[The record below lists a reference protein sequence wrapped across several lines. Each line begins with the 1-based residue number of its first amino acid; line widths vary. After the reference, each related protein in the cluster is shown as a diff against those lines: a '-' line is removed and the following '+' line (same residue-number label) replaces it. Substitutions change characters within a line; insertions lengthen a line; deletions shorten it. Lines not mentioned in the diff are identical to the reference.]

1 MVGFIGEI
9 EKDKTML
16 EILNNYQEQLI
27 QVAKSDEIPANQY
40 MVYIF
45 GMNGTAVVVGHG
57 QKNRAKVILDNQDH
71 LTPNHI
77 KSLHVRC
84 CVMHGQGPFEKMII
98 PCDSKAS
105 ARQTELEIQAL
116 LGGNVLQLPPQV
128 KEKLFEDIEPGSM
141 TDTVLRMAMASS
153 FSAIADL
160 LKWARLGLLTQ
171 DVKDVLSRK
180 LAINL
185 I

>member
-1 MVGFIGEI
+1 MI
-9 EKDKTML
+9 
-16 EILNNYQEQLI
+16 EILNNYADQII
-27 QVAKSDEIPANQY
+27 QVETPGQIPVNQY

-45 GMNGTAVVVGHG
+45 AMNGTAVVVGHG
-57 QKNRAKVILDNQDH
+57 QKNRAKVIFDDQNH

-84 CVMHGQGPFEKMII
+84 CVMYGQGPFEKLII
-98 PCDSKAS
+98 PCASKAL
-105 ARQTELEIQAL
+105 AMNMERDIQAL
-116 LGGNVLQLPPQV
+116 LGGNILQLPPQV
-128 KEKLFEDIEPGSM
+128 EEHLFEGIEPGSI
-141 TDTVLRMAMASS
+141 TDTILRMAMASS

-160 LKWARLGLLTQ
+160 LKWGRLGILPV
-171 DVKDVLSRK
+171 DVKEVLSQK

>member
-1 MVGFIGEI
+1 MI
-9 EKDKTML
+9 ELPT
-16 EILNNYQEQLI
+16 NYADQLI
-27 QVAKSDEIPANQY
+27 QVETPDQIPVNQY

-57 QKNRAKVILDNQDH
+57 QKNRAKVILDNQDC

-84 CVMHGQGPFEKMII
+84 CVIHGQGPFEKLII
-98 PCDSKAS
+98 PCDSKVS

-116 LGGNVLQLPPQV
+116 LGGNVLQLPTQV
-128 KEKLFEDIEPGSM
+128 EEKLFEDIEPGSM
-141 TDTVLRMAMASS
+141 TDMVLRMAMASS

-160 LKWARLGLLTQ
+160 LKWARLGLLNTQ
-171 DVKDVLSRK
+171 VKNVLSTK
-180 LAINL
+180 LSINL
-185 I
+185 G

>member
-1 MVGFIGEI
+1 M
-9 EKDKTML
+9 T
-16 EILNNYQEQLI
+16 EILNNYADQLI
-27 QVAKSDEIPANQY
+27 QVETPDQIPVNQY

-45 GMNGTAVVVGHG
+45 GMNGSAVVVGHG
-57 QKNRAKVILDNQDH
+57 QKNRAKVILDNQDY

-84 CVMHGQGPFEKMII
+84 CVIHGQGPFEKLII

-116 LGGNVLQLPPQV
+116 LGGNVLQLPTQV
-128 KEKLFEDIEPGSM
+128 EEKLFEDIEPSSM
-141 TDTVLRMAMASS
+141 TDMVLRMAMASS

-160 LKWARLGLLTQ
+160 LKWARLGLLNTQ
-171 DVKDVLSRK
+171 VKNVLSTK
-180 LAINL
+180 LSINL
-185 I
+185 G

>member
-9 EKDKTML
+9 EKDKTMI
-16 EILNNYQEQLI
+16 ETLNNYADQLI
-27 QVAKSDEIPANQY
+27 QVETPDQIPVNQY

-45 GMNGTAVVVGHG
+45 AMNGTAVVVGHG
-57 QKNRAKVILDNQDH
+57 QKNRAKVILDNQDQ
-71 LTPNHI
+71 LTPNHL

-84 CVMHGQGPFEKMII
+84 CVMHGGLFEKMII

-116 LGGNVLQLPPQV
+116 IGGNVLQLPTQV
-128 KEKLFEDIEPGSM
+128 EQKLFEDIEPGSM
-141 TDTVLRMAMASS
+141 TDLVLRMAMASS

-160 LKWARLGLLTQ
+160 LKWARLGLLNTE
-171 DVKDVLSRK
+171 VKNVLSTK
-180 LAINL
+180 LSINL
-185 I
+185 G

>member
-1 MVGFIGEI
+1 MLDILSNLCERMIEI
-9 EKDKTML
+9 QTHL
-16 EILNNYQEQLI
+16 QIPG
-27 QVAKSDEIPANQY
+27 DEY

-84 CVMHGQGPFEKMII
+84 CVMHGQGPFEKLII

-116 LGGNVLQLPPQV
+116 LGGNVLQLPSQV
-128 KEKLFEDIEPGSM
+128 EEKLFEDIEPGSM
-141 TDTVLRMAMASS
+141 TDMVLRMAMASS

-160 LKWARLGLLTQ
+160 LKWARLGLMNTQ
-171 DVKDVLSRK
+171 VKNVLSTK
-180 LAINL
+180 LSINL
-185 I
+185 G

>member
-1 MVGFIGEI
+1 MI
-9 EKDKTML
+9 ELPT
-16 EILNNYQEQLI
+16 NYADQLI
-27 QVAKSDEIPANQY
+27 QVETPDQIPVNQY

-57 QKNRAKVILDNQDH
+57 QKNRAKVILDNQDC

-84 CVMHGQGPFEKMII
+84 CVIHGQGPFEKLII

-116 LGGNVLQLPPQV
+116 LGGNVLQLPTQV
-128 KEKLFEDIEPGSM
+128 EEKLFEDIEPGSM
-141 TDTVLRMAMASS
+141 TDMVLRMAMASS

-160 LKWARLGLLTQ
+160 LKWARLGLLNTQ
-171 DVKDVLSRK
+171 VKNVLSTK
-180 LAINL
+180 LSINL
-185 I
+185 G

>member
-1 MVGFIGEI
+1 
-9 EKDKTML
+9 ML
-16 EILNNYQEQLI
+16 DGRVILESMIEILNNY
-27 QVAKSDEIPANQY
+27 
-40 MVYIF
+40 
-45 GMNGTAVVVGHG
+45 
-57 QKNRAKVILDNQDH
+57 AKVILDNQDH

-84 CVMHGQGPFEKMII
+84 CAMHGQGPFEKMII

-116 LGGNVLQLPPQV
+116 LGGNVLHLLPQL

-141 TDTVLRMAMASS
+141 TDMVLRMAMASS

-160 LKWARLGLLTQ
+160 LKWARLGIFP
-171 DVKDVLSRK
+171 VGIREVLSHK

-185 I
+185 ICNSSL

>member
-1 MVGFIGEI
+1 M
-9 EKDKTML
+9 T
-16 EILNNYQEQLI
+16 EILNNYQLI
-27 QVAKSDEIPANQY
+27 QVETPDQIPVNQY

-45 GMNGTAVVVGHG
+45 AMNGTAVVVGHG

-71 LTPNHI
+71 LTANHI

-128 KEKLFEDIEPGSM
+128 EGRLFEDIEPGSHEGEVRRA
-141 TDTVLRMAMASS
+141 TDDDKR
-153 FSAIADL
+153 
-160 LKWARLGLLTQ
+160 ARYGKHPYAVSKIDQ
-171 DVKDVLSRK
+171 YRQ
-180 LAINL
+180 
-185 I
+185 

>member
-1 MVGFIGEI
+1 
-9 EKDKTML
+9 ML
-16 EILNNYQEQLI
+16 DGRVILESMIEILNNY
-27 QVAKSDEIPANQY
+27 
-40 MVYIF
+40 
-45 GMNGTAVVVGHG
+45 
-57 QKNRAKVILDNQDH
+57 AKVILDNQDH

-84 CVMHGQGPFEKMII
+84 CVMHEQGPFEKMII

-116 LGGNVLQLPPQV
+116 LGGNVLHLLPQL

-141 TDTVLRMAMASS
+141 TDMVLRMAMASS

-160 LKWARLGLLTQ
+160 LKWARLGIFP
-171 DVKDVLSRK
+171 VGIREVLSHK

-185 I
+185 ICNSSL

>member
-9 EKDKTML
+9 EKDKMI
-16 EILNNYQEQLI
+16 EILNNYADQLI
-27 QVAKSDEIPANQY
+27 QVETPDQIPVNNY

-45 GMNGTAVVVGHG
+45 GMNNMAVVVGHG
-57 QKNRAKVILDNQDH
+57 KKNRAKVILDNQDH

-98 PCDSKAS
+98 PCDGKAS
-105 ARQTELEIQAL
+105 ARQTELDIQAL

-128 KEKLFEDIEPGSM
+128 EEKLFEDIEPGSV
-141 TDTVLRMAMASS
+141 TDMVLRMAMASS

-160 LKWARLGLLTQ
+160 LKWARLGLLAEN
-171 DVKDVLSRK
+171 VKDVISRK
-180 LAINL
+180 LAINFV
-185 I
+185 

>member
-1 MVGFIGEI
+1 MEELESMI
-9 EKDKTML
+9 
-16 EILNNYQEQLI
+16 EILNNYADQLI
-27 QVAKSDEIPANQY
+27 QVETPDQIPVNNY

-45 GMNGTAVVVGHG
+45 GMNNMAVVVGHG
-57 QKNRAKVILDNQDH
+57 KKNRAKVILDNQDH

-141 TDTVLRMAMASS
+141 TDMVLRMAMASS

-160 LKWARLGLLTQ
+160 LKWARLGLLAQ
-171 DVKDVLSRK
+171 DVKNVLSRK
-180 LAINL
+180 LAINFV
-185 I
+185 

>member
-1 MVGFIGEI
+1 
-9 EKDKTML
+9 
-16 EILNNYQEQLI
+16 
-27 QVAKSDEIPANQY
+27 
-40 MVYIF
+40 
-45 GMNGTAVVVGHG
+45 
-57 QKNRAKVILDNQDH
+57 
-71 LTPNHI
+71 
-77 KSLHVRC
+77 
-84 CVMHGQGPFEKMII
+84 MHGQGPFEKMII
-98 PCDSKAS
+98 PRDSKAS

-128 KEKLFEDIEPGSM
+128 EKKLFEDIEPGSM

-171 DVKDVLSRK
+171 DVMDVLSRK

>member
-1 MVGFIGEI
+1 MI
-9 EKDKTML
+9 
-16 EILNNYQEQLI
+16 EILTNYADQLI
-27 QVAKSDEIPANQY
+27 QVETPDQIPVNQY

-45 GMNGTAVVVGHG
+45 GMNGSAVVVGHG
-57 QKNRAKVILDNQDH
+57 KKNRAKVILDNQDY

-84 CVMHGQGPFEKMII
+84 CVMHGQGPFEKLII

-116 LGGNVLQLPPQV
+116 LGGNVLHLPTQV
-128 KEKLFEDIEPGSM
+128 EEKLFEDIEPGSM
-141 TDTVLRMAMASS
+141 TDMVLRMAMASS

>member
-1 MVGFIGEI
+1 MI
-9 EKDKTML
+9 ELPT
-16 EILNNYQEQLI
+16 NYADQLI
-27 QVAKSDEIPANQY
+27 QVETPDQIPVNQY

-45 GMNGTAVVVGHG
+45 GMNGSAVVVGHG
-57 QKNRAKVILDNQDH
+57 QKNRAKVILDNQDC

-84 CVMHGQGPFEKMII
+84 CVIHGQGPFEKLII

-116 LGGNVLQLPPQV
+116 LGGNVLQLPTQV
-128 KEKLFEDIEPGSM
+128 EEKLFEDIEPSSM
-141 TDTVLRMAMASS
+141 TDMVLRMAMASS

-160 LKWARLGLLTQ
+160 LKWARLGLLNTQ
-171 DVKDVLSRK
+171 VKNVLSTK
-180 LAINL
+180 LSINL
-185 I
+185 G

>member
-1 MVGFIGEI
+1 MI
-9 EKDKTML
+9 EML
-16 EILNNYQEQLI
+16 SNYADQLM
-27 QVAKSDEIPANQY
+27 QVETPDQIPVNQY
-40 MVYIF
+40 MIYIF
-45 GMNGTAVVVGHG
+45 AMNGTAVVVGHG
-57 QKNRAKVILDNQDH
+57 QKNRAKVILDNQDR

-105 ARQTELEIQAL
+105 ARQAELEIQAL

-128 KEKLFEDIEPGSM
+128 EEKLFEDIELGSM
-141 TDTVLRMAMASS
+141 TDMVLRMAMVSS
-153 FSAIADL
+153 FSAIADIS
-160 LKWARLGLLTQ
+160 KWARLGLLAP
-171 DVKDVLSRK
+171 DVKNVLSRK

-185 I
+185 V

>member
-1 MVGFIGEI
+1 MR
-9 EKDKTML
+9 
-16 EILNNYQEQLI
+16 I
-27 QVAKSDEIPANQY
+27 QVETPDQIPVNNY

-45 GMNGTAVVVGHG
+45 GMNNMAVVVGHG
-57 QKNRAKVILDNQDH
+57 KKNRAKVILDNQDH

-128 KEKLFEDIEPGSM
+128 EGRLFEDIEPGSM
-141 TDTVLRMAMASS
+141 TDMVLRMAMASS
-153 FSAIADL
+153 FSEIADL
-160 LKWARLGLLTQ
+160 LKWARLGILP
-171 DVKDVLSRK
+171 VGIREVLSHK

>member
-1 MVGFIGEI
+1 MI
-9 EKDKTML
+9 
-16 EILNNYQEQLI
+16 EILKNYADQLI
-27 QVAKSDEIPANQY
+27 QVETPDQIPVNNY

-45 GMNGTAVVVGHG
+45 GMNNMAVVVGHG
-57 QKNRAKVILDNQDH
+57 KKNRAKVILDDQDH

-84 CVMHGQGPFEKMII
+84 CVKHGQGPFEKMII

-105 ARQTELEIQAL
+105 ARQTELEVQAL

-128 KEKLFEDIEPGSM
+128 EEKFFEDIEPGSM
-141 TDTVLRMAMASS
+141 TDMVLRMAMASS

-160 LKWARLGLLTQ
+160 LKWARLGLLAE
-171 DVKDVLSRK
+171 DVKDVISRK
-180 LAINL
+180 LAINFV
-185 I
+185 

>member
-1 MVGFIGEI
+1 MI
-9 EKDKTML
+9 ETL
-16 EILNNYQEQLI
+16 TNYADQLI
-27 QVAKSDEIPANQY
+27 QVETPDQIPVNQY

-45 GMNGTAVVVGHG
+45 GMNGSAVVVGHG
-57 QKNRAKVILDNQDH
+57 QKNRAKVILDNQDY

-84 CVMHGQGPFEKMII
+84 CVMHGQGPFEKLII

-105 ARQTELEIQAL
+105 ARQAELEIQAL

-128 KEKLFEDIEPGSM
+128 DEKLFEGIEPGSM
-141 TDTVLRMAMASS
+141 TDLVLRMAMASS

-160 LKWARLGLLTQ
+160 LKWARLGLLNTE
-171 DVKDVLSRK
+171 VKNVLSTK
-180 LAINL
+180 LSINL
-185 I
+185 G

>member
-1 MVGFIGEI
+1 MI
-9 EKDKTML
+9 
-16 EILNNYQEQLI
+16 EILNNY
-27 QVAKSDEIPANQY
+27 
-40 MVYIF
+40 
-45 GMNGTAVVVGHG
+45 
-57 QKNRAKVILDNQDH
+57 AKVILDNQDH

-84 CVMHGQGPFEKMII
+84 CVMHEQGPFEKMII

-116 LGGNVLQLPPQV
+116 LGGNVLHLLPQL

-141 TDTVLRMAMASS
+141 TDMVLRMAMASS

-160 LKWARLGLLTQ
+160 LKWARLGIFP
-171 DVKDVLSRK
+171 VGIREVLSHK

-185 I
+185 ICNSSL